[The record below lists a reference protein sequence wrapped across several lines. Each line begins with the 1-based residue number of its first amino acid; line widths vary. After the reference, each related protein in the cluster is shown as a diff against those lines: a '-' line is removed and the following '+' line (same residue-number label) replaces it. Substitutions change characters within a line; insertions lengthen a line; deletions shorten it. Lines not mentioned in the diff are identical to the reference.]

1 MFDGKITNLPHIHRV
16 RALLDSR
23 AMIRNP
29 VHVFEKYRKQL
40 GKTFTFH
47 FGGAKRA
54 IVSTD
59 PDFIQHV
66 LLKNQA
72 NYHKSDIQ
80 VKRMGEFQGQGLLN
94 SHGEAWLRQRRH
106 LADGFLRSRLVKLLP
121 FQCEVM
127 DEAMAGF
134 AQRAKEGPID
144 IYQEMVEVTLKLV
157 GKSLFGQ
164 QISEQELQ
172 VIAKAVSD
180 IQGFIVRQIVQPYLI
195 PWFRITGQSAHYQKI
210 RIKGDRLISAYIDT
224 RRREDRGNS
233 DLLKH
238 MLETPYEDTGKPME
252 DSQILIEA
260 LQLLIA
266 GNETSSN
273 ALAWTFYLLAKHPEC
288 IVKIRSEIERTAGKD
303 PLDFA
308 ALHRLE
314 FTLQVI
320 NEALRLYPP
329 FWMIDRTSMED
340 DEINGIHIPAGITV
354 IPYIYGTHRNPDFWP
369 DAETFDPS
377 RFERASVKER
387 HTFAHI
393 PFGGGPRICIGSNM
407 ALMQILLILV
417 SFIRDYDF
425 ELATKRPSKICPM
438 MILRPD
444 GPIQMHF
451 RPVSPV
457 S

>member
-1 MFDGKITNLPHIHRV
+1 MLEGKITNAPHIHRA

-23 AMIRNP
+23 ALMRNP
-29 VHVFEKYRKQL
+29 IQVFEKYRKEL

-47 FGGAKRA
+47 FAGVKRA

-66 LLKNQA
+66 LHKNQA
-72 NYHKSDIQ
+72 NYRKSHIQ
-80 VKRMGEFQGQGLLN
+80 VKRMREFNGHGLHN
-94 SHGEAWLRQRRH
+94 SHDERWLSMRRH
-106 LADGFLRSRLVKLLP
+106 LAKGFLTNRLKKMMPIQL
-121 FQCEVM
+121 EVM
-127 DEAMAGF
+127 DEAMEGF
-134 AQRAKEGPID
+134 AQRAGEGPVD
-144 IYQEMVEVTLKLV
+144 IYQEMVKVSLALI
-157 GKSLFGQ
+157 GKSLFGRR
-164 QISEQELQ
+164 ISDEELQ
-172 VIAKAVSD
+172 VIADAVSD
-180 IQGFIVRQIVQPYLI
+180 IQAFILRQIVQPYLI
-195 PWFRITGQSAHYQKI
+195 PWYRLSGKTAYYQKI
-210 RIKGDRLISAYIDT
+210 RGEGESLIEEHINI
-224 RRREDRGNS
+224 RRRDGGGGS
-233 DLLKH
+233 DMLGH
-238 MLETPYEDTGKPME
+238 MLETLYEDTGRPME
-252 DSQILIEA
+252 DSQLLIET

-266 GNETSSN
+266 GNESSSI
-273 ALAWTFYLLAKHPEC
+273 ALAWTFYLLARHPEC
-288 IVKIRSEIERTAGKD
+288 IARIRSEIESVVGEG

-308 ALHRLE
+308 ALRRLE
-314 FTLQVI
+314 YTAQVL

-329 FWMIDRTSMED
+329 FWMIDRIAQEED
-340 DEINGIHIPAGITV
+340 EAAGIHIPAGIMV

-393 PFGGGPRICIGSNM
+393 PFGGGPRVCIGSNM

-444 GPIQMHF
+444 GPIQMRF